1 MTNSFCKLMII
12 NLAFFSGLFISK
24 DSFSKMSSVDTKQEI
39 GSNTMKLYSSD
50 ELYGPAA
57 NFLVNSELFSEMQ
70 KSLKADSFVIVDTE
84 TLFIGKLSTIAESVE
99 GVRFKETLRCDLT
112 ICMGS
117 FNYASKDEM
126 ESVLSQFSSI
136 SGLPIA
142 LVAGFVEI
150 DKKQVANV
158 LFHYRGNE
166 IIEDDIS
173 IK

>member
-1 MTNSFCKLMII
+1 MII
-12 NLAFFSGLFISK
+12 NLVVLAGLLIPK
-24 DSFSKMSSVDTKQEI
+24 DCFSKTNNANTEQEI
-39 GSNTMKLYSSD
+39 VSNTMRLYSSNG
-50 ELYGPAA
+50 LYGPAA
-57 NFLVNSELFSEMQ
+57 NFLVNSDLFSEMQ

-84 TLFIGKLSTIAESVE
+84 TLFIDKLSTIAESAE
-99 GVRFKETLRCDLT
+99 GVRFRESLHCDLT

-117 FNYASKDEM
+117 FNYASRDEM

-158 LFHYRGNE
+158 LFHYRGNA